1 MNFTHLHVHSHYS
14 LLDGMSK
21 VNEIVDKCIAS
32 GMNAV
37 ALTDHGNMYGIKE
50 LLDYCKKINKKR
62 KEEQLP
68 AFKPIVGVETYC
80 ARRGRL
86 SKCDEKAVNAEG
98 NTYVIDRS
106 GWHLILLAKN
116 KVGYHNLCRI
126 VSASFMADAYYHT
139 SRIDKELLEQYHEG
153 IICCS
158 ACLGGELAQ
167 KVMKGLGRV
176 ESQESRVESQE
187 VMGWVEAHRQVYYS
201 KLAGLI
207 TPWRLGE
214 YPARGLL
221 MQKNSLSREKEQVSS
236 KTLWTK
242 VLTMGAVGS
251 ATMTIAIVIGGLIGL
266 AVVGS
271 PVNLGD
277 NYIIILLGVLVGA
290 VLLIAAGWKIRTVIL
305 SSYSSPSV
313 DRRLTVGLILMH
325 VLQSMVRL
333 LCWCVQLGLLLYAL
347 DGIPGMP
354 GVTGVTGGTGIP
366 GMPGVTGV
374 TGGTGIPGIAGLTA
388 IYYLLVTIT
397 PNVPIVEV
405 GVRGAWA
412 IAVFGSPQAAMA
424 AVVLWVIN
432 TLLPCVG
439 WLFLRKKTI
448 KFA

>member
-1 MNFTHLHVHSHYS
+1 MKRKILHIIEWAIALAACGYLVWRLATYDDYVS
-14 LLDGMSK
+14 LLAGLRAM
-21 VNEIVDKCIAS
+21 NTAQWCALIAS
-32 GMNAV
+32 VLLMPVNMTIEAWRWRTLMN
-37 ALTDHGNMYGIKE
+37 
-50 LLDYCKKINKKR
+50 
-62 KEEQLP
+62 
-68 AFKPIVGVETYC
+68 
-80 ARRGRL
+80 
-86 SKCDEKAVNAEG
+86 EG
-98 NTYVIDRS
+98 
-106 GWHLILLAKN
+106 
-116 KVGYHNLCRI
+116 
-126 VSASFMADAYYHT
+126 
-139 SRIDKELLEQYHEG
+139 
-153 IICCS
+153 
-158 ACLGGELAQ
+158 
-167 KVMKGLGRV
+167 
-176 ESQESRVESQE
+176 ESRVESQD
-187 VMGWVEAHRQVYYS
+187 VIGWAEAHKQVYYS

-271 PVNLGD
+271 PIDLGN

-313 DRRLTVGLILMH
+313 HRRVTVGIICKNI
-325 VLQSMVRL
+325 LQSIVRL

-347 DGIPGMP
+347 DGIPR
-354 GVTGVTGGTGIP
+354 VTGLTGLT
-366 GMPGVTGV
+366 
-374 TGGTGIPGIAGLTA
+374 ALASLTA

-397 PNVPIVEV
+397 PNVPIAEI

-412 IAVFGSPQAAMA
+412 IAVFGTPQAAIA

>member
-1 MNFTHLHVHSHYS
+1 MKRKILHIIEWAIALAACGYLVWRLATYDDYVS
-14 LLDGMSK
+14 LLAGLRAMNTTQWCALITSVLLMP
-21 VNEIVDKCIAS
+21 VNMTIEAWRWRTL
-32 GMNAV
+32 MN
-37 ALTDHGNMYGIKE
+37 
-50 LLDYCKKINKKR
+50 
-62 KEEQLP
+62 
-68 AFKPIVGVETYC
+68 
-80 ARRGRL
+80 
-86 SKCDEKAVNAEG
+86 EG
-98 NTYVIDRS
+98 
-106 GWHLILLAKN
+106 
-116 KVGYHNLCRI
+116 
-126 VSASFMADAYYHT
+126 
-139 SRIDKELLEQYHEG
+139 
-153 IICCS
+153 
-158 ACLGGELAQ
+158 
-167 KVMKGLGRV
+167 
-176 ESQESRVESQE
+176 ESRVESQKSRVE
-187 VMGWVEAHRQVYYS
+187 SQDVIGWAEAHRQVYYS

-221 MQKNSLSREKEQVSS
+221 MQKNSLSQEKEQVSS

-271 PVNLGD
+271 PVNLGN

-313 DRRLTVGLILMH
+313 DRRLTVGIICKNI
-325 VLQSMVRL
+325 LQSIVRL

-347 DGIPGMP
+347 DGLTALTEIPEI
-354 GVTGVTGGTGIP
+354 TGLTGLTAL
-366 GMPGVTGV
+366 
-374 TGGTGIPGIAGLTA
+374 AGLTA

-397 PNVPIVEV
+397 PNVPIAEI

-412 IAVFGSPQAAMA
+412 IAVFGTPQAAIA

>member
-1 MNFTHLHVHSHYS
+1 MKRKILHIIEWAIALAACGYLVWRLATYDDYVS
-14 LLDGMSK
+14 LLAGLR
-21 VNEIVDKCIAS
+21 A
-32 GMNAV
+32 MNTAQWC
-37 ALTDHGNMYGIKE
+37 AL
-50 LLDYCKKINKKR
+50 
-62 KEEQLP
+62 
-68 AFKPIVGVETYC
+68 
-80 ARRGRL
+80 
-86 SKCDEKAVNAEG
+86 
-98 NTYVIDRS
+98 
-106 GWHLILLAKN
+106 
-116 KVGYHNLCRI
+116 I
-126 VSASFMADAYYHT
+126 VSVLLMPVNMTIEAWRWRTLMNEGE
-139 SRIDKELLEQYHEG
+139 SRVESQEAIVERQE
-153 IICCS
+153 S
-158 ACLGGELAQ
+158 
-167 KVMKGLGRV
+167 RV

-187 VMGWVEAHRQVYYS
+187 VMGWAEAHRQVYYS

-221 MQKNSLSREKEQVSS
+221 MQKNSLSQEKEQVSS

-271 PVNLGD
+271 PVNLGN

-313 DRRLTVGLILMH
+313 HRRLTVGM
-325 VLQSMVRL
+325 VLKNTGQSIVRL
-333 LCWCVQLGLLLYAL
+333 LCWCLQLGLLLYAL
-347 DGIPGMP
+347 DGIPR
-354 GVTGVTGGTGIP
+354 VTGLTEIT
-366 GMPGVTGV
+366 
-374 TGGTGIPGIAGLTA
+374 ALASLTA

-397 PNVPIVEV
+397 PNVPIAEI

-412 IAVFGSPQAAMA
+412 IAVFGTPQAAIA

>member
-1 MNFTHLHVHSHYS
+1 MKRKILHIIEWAIALAACGYLVWRLATYDDYVS
-14 LLDGMSK
+14 LLAGLRAM
-21 VNEIVDKCIAS
+21 NTAQWCALIAS
-32 GMNAV
+32 VLLMPVNMTIEAWRWRTLMN
-37 ALTDHGNMYGIKE
+37 
-50 LLDYCKKINKKR
+50 
-62 KEEQLP
+62 
-68 AFKPIVGVETYC
+68 
-80 ARRGRL
+80 
-86 SKCDEKAVNAEG
+86 EG
-98 NTYVIDRS
+98 
-106 GWHLILLAKN
+106 
-116 KVGYHNLCRI
+116 
-126 VSASFMADAYYHT
+126 
-139 SRIDKELLEQYHEG
+139 
-153 IICCS
+153 
-158 ACLGGELAQ
+158 
-167 KVMKGLGRV
+167 
-176 ESQESRVESQE
+176 ESRVESQE
-187 VMGWVEAHRQVYYS
+187 SIGWAEAHRQVYYS

-221 MQKNSLSREKEQVSS
+221 MQKNSLSQEKEQVSS

-290 VLLIAAGWKIRTVIL
+290 ILLIAAGWKIRTVIL

-313 DRRLTVGLILMH
+313 DRRLTVGMVCKN

-347 DGIPGMP
+347 DGIAGMT
-354 GVTGVTGGTGIP
+354 GIAGDTALTEIAGDTRLTGVAGLTAL
-366 GMPGVTGV
+366 
-374 TGGTGIPGIAGLTA
+374 AGLTA

-397 PNVPIVEV
+397 PNVPIAEI

-412 IAVFGSPQAAMA
+412 IAVFGTPQAAIA

>member
-1 MNFTHLHVHSHYS
+1 MKRKILHIIEWSIALTACGYLVWRLATYDDYVS
-14 LLDGMSK
+14 LLAGLRAM
-21 VNEIVDKCIAS
+21 NEAQWC
-32 GMNAV
+32 
-37 ALTDHGNMYGIKE
+37 AL
-50 LLDYCKKINKKR
+50 
-62 KEEQLP
+62 
-68 AFKPIVGVETYC
+68 
-80 ARRGRL
+80 
-86 SKCDEKAVNAEG
+86 
-98 NTYVIDRS
+98 
-106 GWHLILLAKN
+106 
-116 KVGYHNLCRI
+116 I
-126 VSASFMADAYYHT
+126 VSV
-139 SRIDKELLEQYHEG
+139 LLMPVNMTIEAWRWRTLMNEG
-153 IICCS
+153 ES
-158 ACLGGELAQ
+158 
-167 KVMKGLGRV
+167 RV
-176 ESQESRVESQE
+176 ESQKSRVESQKSRVESQE
-187 VMGWVEAHRQVYYS
+187 VMGWAEAHRQVYYS

-221 MQKNSLSREKEQVSS
+221 MQKNSLSQEKEQVSS

-277 NYIIILLGVLVGA
+277 NYIIILLGVLIGA

-313 DRRLTVGLILMH
+313 DRRLTVGMVCKN

-347 DGIPGMP
+347 DGIAGM
-354 GVTGVTGGTGIP
+354 TGIA
-366 GMPGVTGV
+366 
-374 TGGTGIPGIAGLTA
+374 GIAGLTA

-397 PNVPIVEV
+397 PNVPIAEI

-412 IAVFGSPQAAMA
+412 IAVFGTPQAAMA

>member
-1 MNFTHLHVHSHYS
+1 MKRKILHIIEWAIALAACGYLVWRLATYDDYASMLAGLRAMNTAQWCAL
-14 LLDGMSK
+14 
-21 VNEIVDKCIAS
+21 IAS
-32 GMNAV
+32 VLLMPVNMTIEAWRWRTLMN
-37 ALTDHGNMYGIKE
+37 
-50 LLDYCKKINKKR
+50 
-62 KEEQLP
+62 
-68 AFKPIVGVETYC
+68 
-80 ARRGRL
+80 
-86 SKCDEKAVNAEG
+86 EG
-98 NTYVIDRS
+98 
-106 GWHLILLAKN
+106 
-116 KVGYHNLCRI
+116 
-126 VSASFMADAYYHT
+126 
-139 SRIDKELLEQYHEG
+139 
-153 IICCS
+153 
-158 ACLGGELAQ
+158 
-167 KVMKGLGRV
+167 
-176 ESQESRVESQE
+176 ESRVESQE
-187 VMGWVEAHRQVYYS
+187 SIGWAEAHRQVYYS

-221 MQKNSLSREKEQVSS
+221 MQKNSLSQEKEQVSS

-271 PVNLGD
+271 PVNLGN

-313 DRRLTVGLILMH
+313 DRRLTVGMVCKN

-347 DGIPGMP
+347 DGITGLTEIP
-354 GVTGVTGGTGIP
+354 GVTELTALT
-366 GMPGVTGV
+366 
-374 TGGTGIPGIAGLTA
+374 GIAGLTA

-397 PNVPIVEV
+397 PNVPIAEI

-412 IAVFGSPQAAMA
+412 IAVFGTPQAAMA

>member
-1 MNFTHLHVHSHYS
+1 MKRKLLHIIEWAIALAACGYLVWRLATYDDYVS
-14 LLDGMSK
+14 LLAGLR
-21 VNEIVDKCIAS
+21 A
-32 GMNAV
+32 MNTAQWC
-37 ALTDHGNMYGIKE
+37 AL
-50 LLDYCKKINKKR
+50 
-62 KEEQLP
+62 
-68 AFKPIVGVETYC
+68 
-80 ARRGRL
+80 
-86 SKCDEKAVNAEG
+86 
-98 NTYVIDRS
+98 
-106 GWHLILLAKN
+106 
-116 KVGYHNLCRI
+116 I
-126 VSASFMADAYYHT
+126 VSV
-139 SRIDKELLEQYHEG
+139 LLMPVNMTIEAWRWRTLMNEG
-153 IICCS
+153 ES
-158 ACLGGELAQ
+158 
-167 KVMKGLGRV
+167 RV
-176 ESQESRVESQE
+176 ESQESRVERQD
-187 VMGWVEAHRQVYYS
+187 VIGRGEAHRQVYYS

-221 MQKNSLSREKEQVSS
+221 MQTQDLSQENEPLSQKV
-236 KTLWTK
+236 LWTK

-313 DRRLTVGLILMH
+313 DRRLTVGM
-325 VLQSMVRL
+325 VLKNTGQSMVRL

-347 DGIPGMP
+347 DGLAALTEIP
-354 GVTGVTGGTGIP
+354 GVTEITGLTAL
-366 GMPGVTGV
+366 
-374 TGGTGIPGIAGLTA
+374 AGLTA

-397 PNVPIVEV
+397 PNVPIAEV

-412 IAVFGSPQAAMA
+412 IAVFGTPQAAMA
-424 AVVLWVIN
+424 AVVLWMIN

>member
-1 MNFTHLHVHSHYS
+1 MKRKILHIIEWAIALTACGYLVWRLATYDDYVS
-14 LLDGMSK
+14 LLAGLR
-21 VNEIVDKCIAS
+21 A
-32 GMNAV
+32 MNTAQWC
-37 ALTDHGNMYGIKE
+37 AL
-50 LLDYCKKINKKR
+50 
-62 KEEQLP
+62 
-68 AFKPIVGVETYC
+68 
-80 ARRGRL
+80 
-86 SKCDEKAVNAEG
+86 
-98 NTYVIDRS
+98 
-106 GWHLILLAKN
+106 
-116 KVGYHNLCRI
+116 I
-126 VSASFMADAYYHT
+126 VSV
-139 SRIDKELLEQYHEG
+139 LLMPVNMTIEAWRWRTLMNEG
-153 IICCS
+153 ES
-158 ACLGGELAQ
+158 
-167 KVMKGLGRV
+167 RV
-176 ESQESRVESQE
+176 ESQKSRVESQE
-187 VMGWVEAHRQVYYS
+187 VIGWAEAHRQVYYS

-221 MQKNSLSREKEQVSS
+221 MQKNSLSQEKEQVSS

-271 PVNLGD
+271 PVNLGN

-313 DRRLTVGLILMH
+313 DRRLTVGIICKNI
-325 VLQSMVRL
+325 LQSIVRL

-347 DGIPGMP
+347 DGLTALTEI
-354 GVTGVTGGTGIP
+354 TGVTGLTAL
-366 GMPGVTGV
+366 
-374 TGGTGIPGIAGLTA
+374 AGLTA

-397 PNVPIVEV
+397 PNVPIAEI

-412 IAVFGSPQAAMA
+412 IAVFGTPQAAIA

>member
-1 MNFTHLHVHSHYS
+1 MKRKILHIIEWAIALAACGYLVWRLATYDDYVS
-14 LLDGMSK
+14 LLAGLR
-21 VNEIVDKCIAS
+21 A
-32 GMNAV
+32 MNTAQWC
-37 ALTDHGNMYGIKE
+37 AL
-50 LLDYCKKINKKR
+50 
-62 KEEQLP
+62 
-68 AFKPIVGVETYC
+68 
-80 ARRGRL
+80 
-86 SKCDEKAVNAEG
+86 
-98 NTYVIDRS
+98 
-106 GWHLILLAKN
+106 
-116 KVGYHNLCRI
+116 I
-126 VSASFMADAYYHT
+126 VSVLLMPVNMTIEAWRWRTLMNEGGARVESQ
-139 SRIDKELLEQYHEG
+139 EL
-153 IICCS
+153 
-158 ACLGGELAQ
+158 
-167 KVMKGLGRV
+167 RV

-187 VMGWVEAHRQVYYS
+187 SRGESQEARVESQEVMGWAEAHRQVYYS

-221 MQKNSLSREKEQVSS
+221 MQKNSLSQEKEQVSS
-236 KTLWTK
+236 KALWTK

-266 AVVGS
+266 ALVGS

-277 NYIIILLGVLVGA
+277 NYIIILFGVLIGA

-313 DRRLTVGLILMH
+313 HRRVTVGIICKNI
-325 VLQSMVRL
+325 LQSIVRL

-347 DGIPGMP
+347 GGIP
-354 GVTGVTGGTGIP
+354 GVTGLTRLT
-366 GMPGVTGV
+366 
-374 TGGTGIPGIAGLTA
+374 ALASLTA

-397 PNVPIVEV
+397 PNVPIAEI

-412 IAVFGSPQAAMA
+412 IAVFGTPQAAIA

>member
-1 MNFTHLHVHSHYS
+1 MKRKILHIIEWTIALAACGYLVWRLATYDDYVS
-14 LLDGMSK
+14 LLAGLQAM
-21 VNEIVDKCIAS
+21 NIAQWC
-32 GMNAV
+32 
-37 ALTDHGNMYGIKE
+37 AL
-50 LLDYCKKINKKR
+50 
-62 KEEQLP
+62 
-68 AFKPIVGVETYC
+68 
-80 ARRGRL
+80 
-86 SKCDEKAVNAEG
+86 
-98 NTYVIDRS
+98 
-106 GWHLILLAKN
+106 
-116 KVGYHNLCRI
+116 I
-126 VSASFMADAYYHT
+126 VSV
-139 SRIDKELLEQYHEG
+139 LLMPVNMTIEAWRWRTLMGQDV
-153 IICCS
+153 
-158 ACLGGELAQ
+158 LGWA
-167 KVMKGLGRV
+167 
-176 ESQESRVESQE
+176 
-187 VMGWVEAHRQVYYS
+187 EAHRQVYYS

-221 MQKNSLSREKEQVSS
+221 MQKDSLSLEKEQVSS

-266 AVVGS
+266 AIVGS
-271 PVNLGD
+271 PIDLGD

-313 DRRLTVGLILMH
+313 HRRVTVGIICKNI
-325 VLQSMVRL
+325 LQSIVRL

-347 DGIPGMP
+347 DGIPG
-354 GVTGVTGGTGIP
+354 VTGLTGLTAL
-366 GMPGVTGV
+366 
-374 TGGTGIPGIAGLTA
+374 AGLTA

-397 PNVPIVEV
+397 PNVPIAEI

-412 IAVFGSPQAAMA
+412 IAVFGTPQAAMA
-424 AVVLWVIN
+424 AVVLWMIN

>member
-1 MNFTHLHVHSHYS
+1 MKRKILHIIEWAIALAACGYLVWRLATYDDYVS
-14 LLDGMSK
+14 LLVGLR
-21 VNEIVDKCIAS
+21 A
-32 GMNAV
+32 MNTAQWC
-37 ALTDHGNMYGIKE
+37 AL
-50 LLDYCKKINKKR
+50 
-62 KEEQLP
+62 
-68 AFKPIVGVETYC
+68 
-80 ARRGRL
+80 
-86 SKCDEKAVNAEG
+86 
-98 NTYVIDRS
+98 
-106 GWHLILLAKN
+106 
-116 KVGYHNLCRI
+116 I
-126 VSASFMADAYYHT
+126 VSV
-139 SRIDKELLEQYHEG
+139 LLMPVNMTIEAWRWRTLMNEG
-153 IICCS
+153 ES
-158 ACLGGELAQ
+158 
-167 KVMKGLGRV
+167 RV

-187 VMGWVEAHRQVYYS
+187 SRVESQESRVESQESRVESQEARVESQEAIGWAEAHRQVYYS

-221 MQKNSLSREKEQVSS
+221 MQKNSLSQEKEQVSS

-290 VLLIAAGWKIRTVIL
+290 VLLIATGWQIRTVIL

-313 DRRLTVGLILMH
+313 DRRLTVGIICKNI
-325 VLQSMVRL
+325 LQSIVRL

-347 DGIPGMP
+347 GGIP
-354 GVTGVTGGTGIP
+354 GVTGLTGLTEI
-366 GMPGVTGV
+366 TAL
-374 TGGTGIPGIAGLTA
+374 TEITGLTA

-397 PNVPIVEV
+397 PNVPIAEI

-412 IAVFGSPQAAMA
+412 IAVFGTPQAAIA

-432 TLLPCVG
+432 TLLPCLG

>member
-1 MNFTHLHVHSHYS
+1 MKRKILHIIEWTIALAACGYLVWRLATYDDYAS
-14 LLDGMSK
+14 LLDGLRSM
-21 VNEIVDKCIAS
+21 NTTQWCALIAS
-32 GMNAV
+32 VLLMPVNMTIEAWRWRTLMN
-37 ALTDHGNMYGIKE
+37 
-50 LLDYCKKINKKR
+50 
-62 KEEQLP
+62 
-68 AFKPIVGVETYC
+68 
-80 ARRGRL
+80 
-86 SKCDEKAVNAEG
+86 EG
-98 NTYVIDRS
+98 
-106 GWHLILLAKN
+106 
-116 KVGYHNLCRI
+116 
-126 VSASFMADAYYHT
+126 
-139 SRIDKELLEQYHEG
+139 
-153 IICCS
+153 
-158 ACLGGELAQ
+158 
-167 KVMKGLGRV
+167 
-176 ESQESRVESQE
+176 ESRVESQD
-187 VMGWVEAHRQVYYS
+187 VIGWAEAHRQVYYS

-221 MQKNSLSREKEQVSS
+221 MQKNSLSQEKEQVSS

-347 DGIPGMP
+347 NGITGLTEIPR
-354 GVTGVTGGTGIP
+354 VT
-366 GMPGVTGV
+366 
-374 TGGTGIPGIAGLTA
+374 GIAGLTA

-397 PNVPIVEV
+397 PNVPIAEV

-412 IAVFGSPQAAMA
+412 IAVFGTPQAAIA

>member
-1 MNFTHLHVHSHYS
+1 MKRKILHIIEWAIALAACGYLVWRLATYDDYVS
-14 LLDGMSK
+14 LLAGLRAMNTAQWCALITSVLLMSLNMTIEAWRWRTLM
-21 VNEIVDKCIAS
+21 NE
-32 GMNAV
+32 
-37 ALTDHGNMYGIKE
+37 
-50 LLDYCKKINKKR
+50 
-62 KEEQLP
+62 
-68 AFKPIVGVETYC
+68 
-80 ARRGRL
+80 
-86 SKCDEKAVNAEG
+86 
-98 NTYVIDRS
+98 
-106 GWHLILLAKN
+106 
-116 KVGYHNLCRI
+116 
-126 VSASFMADAYYHT
+126 
-139 SRIDKELLEQYHEG
+139 
-153 IICCS
+153 
-158 ACLGGELAQ
+158 GES
-167 KVMKGLGRV
+167 RV

-187 VMGWVEAHRQVYYS
+187 SRVESQDVIGWAEAHRQVYYS

-290 VLLIAAGWKIRTVIL
+290 VLLIATGWKIRTVIL

-313 DRRLTVGLILMH
+313 DRRLTVGIICKNI
-325 VLQSMVRL
+325 LQSIVRL

-347 DGIPGMP
+347 DGIVG
-354 GVTGVTGGTGIP
+354 GTGVT
-366 GMPGVTGV
+366 
-374 TGGTGIPGIAGLTA
+374 GIAGLTA

-397 PNVPIVEV
+397 PNVPIAEI

-412 IAVFGSPQAAMA
+412 IAVFGTPQAAIA

-432 TLLPCVG
+432 TLLPCIG

>member
-1 MNFTHLHVHSHYS
+1 MKRKILHIIEWAVVFTACGYLVWWLATYDDYAS
-14 LLDGMSK
+14 LLDGLRSMNTTQWCALITSVLLMP
-21 VNEIVDKCIAS
+21 VNMTIEAWRWRTL
-32 GMNAV
+32 MN
-37 ALTDHGNMYGIKE
+37 
-50 LLDYCKKINKKR
+50 
-62 KEEQLP
+62 
-68 AFKPIVGVETYC
+68 
-80 ARRGRL
+80 
-86 SKCDEKAVNAEG
+86 EG
-98 NTYVIDRS
+98 
-106 GWHLILLAKN
+106 
-116 KVGYHNLCRI
+116 
-126 VSASFMADAYYHT
+126 
-139 SRIDKELLEQYHEG
+139 
-153 IICCS
+153 
-158 ACLGGELAQ
+158 
-167 KVMKGLGRV
+167 
-176 ESQESRVESQE
+176 ESRVESQE
-187 VMGWVEAHRQVYYS
+187 SIGWAEAHRQVYYS

-221 MQKNSLSREKEQVSS
+221 MQKNSLSQEKEQVSS

-313 DRRLTVGLILMH
+313 DRRLTVGIICKNI
-325 VLQSMVRL
+325 LQSIVRL

-347 DGIPGMP
+347 DGIPGLTEITR
-354 GVTGVTGGTGIP
+354 VT
-366 GMPGVTGV
+366 
-374 TGGTGIPGIAGLTA
+374 GIAGLTA

-397 PNVPIVEV
+397 PNVPIAEI

-412 IAVFGSPQAAMA
+412 IAVFGTPQAAIA

>member
-1 MNFTHLHVHSHYS
+1 MKRKILHIIEWTIALAACGYLVWRLATYDDYVS
-14 LLDGMSK
+14 LLAGLRAMNTAQWCALITSVLLMP
-21 VNEIVDKCIAS
+21 VN
-32 GMNAV
+32 MNIEAWRWRT
-37 ALTDHGNMYGIKE
+37 LMN
-50 LLDYCKKINKKR
+50 
-62 KEEQLP
+62 
-68 AFKPIVGVETYC
+68 
-80 ARRGRL
+80 
-86 SKCDEKAVNAEG
+86 EG
-98 NTYVIDRS
+98 
-106 GWHLILLAKN
+106 
-116 KVGYHNLCRI
+116 
-126 VSASFMADAYYHT
+126 
-139 SRIDKELLEQYHEG
+139 
-153 IICCS
+153 
-158 ACLGGELAQ
+158 
-167 KVMKGLGRV
+167 
-176 ESQESRVESQE
+176 ESRVESQE
-187 VMGWVEAHRQVYYS
+187 SIGWAEAHRQVYYS

-221 MQKNSLSREKEQVSS
+221 MQKNSLSQEKEQVSS
-236 KTLWTK
+236 KTLWAK

-271 PVNLGD
+271 PVNLGN

-313 DRRLTVGLILMH
+313 DRRLTVGVICKNI
-325 VLQSMVRL
+325 LQSIVRL

-347 DGIPGMP
+347 DGIPGMT
-354 GVTGVTGGTGIP
+354 GLTGVTELTALTG
-366 GMPGVTGV
+366 M
-374 TGGTGIPGIAGLTA
+374 AGLTA

-397 PNVPIVEV
+397 PNVPIAEI

-412 IAVFGSPQAAMA
+412 IAVFGTPQAAIA